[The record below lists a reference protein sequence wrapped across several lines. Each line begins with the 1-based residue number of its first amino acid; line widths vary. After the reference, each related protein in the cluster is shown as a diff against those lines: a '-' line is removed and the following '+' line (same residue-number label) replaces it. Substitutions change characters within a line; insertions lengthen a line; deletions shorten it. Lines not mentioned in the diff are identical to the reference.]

1 MLTHHICRHYKQRLG
16 GERSSSEEAERQTG
30 SEEKNKKKVAKM
42 TFWQENYSFI
52 KEVYDT
58 RFDTQSLVMK
68 TADFIC
74 YLQVLQD
81 GGVDGQCGDGH
92 CKGVRKQGVYLSRV

>member
-1 MLTHHICRHYKQRLG
+1 
-16 GERSSSEEAERQTG
+16 
-30 SEEKNKKKVAKM
+30 M

-58 RFDTQSLVMK
+58 RYRMPEYGVFLHIIRY
-68 TADFIC
+68 F
-74 YLQVLQD
+74 QVLQD

-92 CKGVRKQGVYLSRV
+92 RQGVRQQGLHLRRVQEGER

>member
-1 MLTHHICRHYKQRLG
+1 
-16 GERSSSEEAERQTG
+16 
-30 SEEKNKKKVAKM
+30 M

-58 RFDTQSLVMK
+58 RWVGLCVGRLIVIIM
-68 TADFIC
+68 I
-74 YLQVLQD
+74 LQVYQD

-92 CKGVRKQGVYLSRV
+92 RQGVRQQGLHLR